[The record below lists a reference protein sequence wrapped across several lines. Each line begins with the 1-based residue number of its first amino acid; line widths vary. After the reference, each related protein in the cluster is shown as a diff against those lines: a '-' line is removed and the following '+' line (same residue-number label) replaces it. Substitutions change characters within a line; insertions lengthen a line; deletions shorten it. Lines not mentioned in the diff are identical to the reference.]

1 MNTPESELFKKG
13 NVLYG
18 LHLARPAIA
27 KQERA
32 VVVEGNTDV
41 IALRQAGFEP
51 VVASMGTALTQHQLD
66 ELWRLTRRLFL
77 CFDSDAAGQDATLR
91 GMELAIAK
99 GFDVQIV
106 TLPPGQDPADAPD
119 GFAERLGG
127 PRATS
132 TTACGSSS
140 IARSTG
146 GRRISARARSSSAE
160 DSPERQEAL
169 RLVADRLELPR
180 ETLAGISA
188 GGVPAQAAR
197 PTEPPRV
204 LEAGL
209 RLERDAL
216 AAVTRYPSLVQS
228 LAALS
233 PDHFSDP
240 LHRRLR
246 DELVAEAQG
255 TDEELI
261 ALRAELSARV
271 DRDAIDERTG
281 KQLLLRLRERKLRRE
296 LQDADLVK
304 VTELQAHLVKL
315 RQALAEI

>member
-1 MNTPESELFKKG
+1 MNTPESALFKKG

-127 PRATS
+127 AESYLHYRVRIELDRAVDRNQ
-132 TTACGSSS
+132 AYL
-140 IARSTG
+140 
-146 GRRISARARSSSAE
+146 RARELLERCE
-160 DSPERQEAL
+160 DSPQRQDAL

-188 GGVPAQAAR
+188 AAACLHR
-197 PTEPPRV
+197 PR
-204 LEAGL
+204 G
-209 RLERDAL
+209 R
-216 AAVTRYPSLVQS
+216 PSL
-228 LAALS
+228 LASSRPACGSSGMRS
-233 PDHFSDP
+233 PP
-240 LHRRLR
+240 
-246 DELVAEAQG
+246 
-255 TDEELI
+255 
-261 ALRAELSARV
+261 
-271 DRDAIDERTG
+271 
-281 KQLLLRLRERKLRRE
+281 
-296 LQDADLVK
+296 
-304 VTELQAHLVKL
+304 
-315 RQALAEI
+315 